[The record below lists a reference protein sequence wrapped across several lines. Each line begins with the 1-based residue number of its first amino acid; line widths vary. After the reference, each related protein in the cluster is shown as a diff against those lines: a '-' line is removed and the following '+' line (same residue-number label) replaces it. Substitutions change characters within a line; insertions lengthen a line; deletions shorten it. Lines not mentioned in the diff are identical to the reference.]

1 MARKMNKKTR
11 NTLSGILVG
20 VASVFA
26 VINFADI
33 PAEEAN
39 SFVLTTLLFFVII
52 VVLALLAV
60 TVFKLLAWVKRRAI
74 KKDDAPWT
82 ASEEP
87 DPESSQV
94 ESREDRSQP

>member
-33 PAEEAN
+33 PAEEVN

-60 TVFKLLAWVKRRAI
+60 TVFKLLAWVKRRVI
-74 KKDDAPWT
+74 KEDDEPWT
-82 ASEEP
+82 TAEEP
-87 DPESSQV
+87 DPESAQV
-94 ESREDRSQP
+94 ESREDRSKP